1 MNDSFKE
8 NVLKLLSGSV
18 LSQILWMLS
27 MMVLTRV
34 YLPEEFASY
43 QIFVSTLG
51 ICSIVST
58 ARYELAIVIP
68 KRRLESVQLAVLA
81 IFISIIFA
89 LVCQIVVICISY
101 FHVVVEGFWNYF
113 PVAIVL
119 VSAYAILY
127 NWYIREKGCTLISV
141 VVVLFPIVHVIAAL
155 VFKIV
160 FNYGDGLIYALI
172 VARFAEVFIFGWY
185 FLERYR
191 KYFKGICWLAL
202 KECAFKYACFPKF
215 MIAGGSLDNLS
226 ASCPVFM
233 LDFFYGKEITGYYSI
248 TMQALSAPSALV
260 AKSISDV
267 FRQQSSVLYGKY
279 NACKGF
285 YDKNLKLLCKISLS
299 VGIGIIILSP
309 IAFVIVFGEHWRL
322 SGELARYILPSV
334 CLSLIASPL
343 SGIYIVS
350 LQQKRYLAIQ
360 IGFFIANVLGFVF
373 GVFIF
378 DEVKFVL
385 LTFSIFVAL
394 VSVVSIYLGRKIAV
408 GEIKS

>member
-27 MMVLTRV
+27 MIVLTRV

-58 ARYELAIVIP
+58 ARYELAIFIP
-68 KRRLESVQLAVLA
+68 KRRMESVQLAVLA
-81 IFISIIFA
+81 IFIAIIFA
-89 LVCQIVVICISY
+89 LVCQIFLMCISY
-101 FHVVVEGFWNYF
+101 FHIIVESFWHYF

-141 VVVLFPIVHVIAAL
+141 VVVLFPIVHVIAAV
-155 VFKIV
+155 VFKKL

-172 VARFAEVFIFGWY
+172 VARFVEVFIFGWY
-185 FLERYR
+185 FLERYS
-191 KYFKGICWLAL
+191 KYFKGINWFAL
-202 KECAFKYACFPKF
+202 KVCAFKYSCFPKF
-215 MIAGGSLDNLS
+215 MIVGGSLDNLS
-226 ASCPVFM
+226 SSCPVFM

-260 AKSISDV
+260 AKSLSDV
-267 FRQQSSVLYGKY
+267 FRQQSSVLYSKY
-279 NACKGF
+279 NACKEF
-285 YDKNLKLLCKISLS
+285 YDKNLKLLCKISLLVG
-299 VGIGIIILSP
+299 VGIILLSP
-309 IAFVIVFGEHWRL
+309 IAFVMVFGEHWRF
-322 SGELARYILPSV
+322 SGELARYILPNV

-343 SGIYIVS
+343 SGMYIVS

-360 IGFFIANVLGFVF
+360 FGFFIANVFGFVI
-373 GVFIF
+373 GVFVF
-378 DEVKFVL
+378 EEVKFVL

-394 VSVVSIYLGRKIAV
+394 VSVVSIYFGRKIAD
-408 GEIKS
+408 GKIK